1 MNKRSDDPNKGG
13 EVVTIGAPQLPAV
26 IKKTKNP
33 WKKFT
38 VLDQL
43 AEDIRDKYKNLIA
56 THEEIGRRE
65 PGEFDDGWEYALIDD
80 DDRATV
86 ARCRELI
93 EQLDGPENYEEADD
107 DTDFDESFLK
117 KSVISLR
124 LAEMMAAV
132 HIGGPKEGEQVAFAK
147 TLLNHVY
154 GAQISRII
162 LEATCREIE
171 GTKKYMQATSEVLDV
186 LKEQRKEWWQRL
198 DAINE
203 IEPVS
208 EKLQQRISEA
218 QQQCEREVLEAEQK
232 KEIED
237 AKEAH
242 RKAARKFNDRLAA
255 LASAEKFAADRQDV
269 VRTNHISMVKAMN
282 LIAERAAELEQA
294 RAELD
299 IAYERAEKLD
309 PPVERVLAAA
319 EKLKKAKDAPP
330 SGERP

>member
-1 MNKRSDDPNKGG
+1 MLLSHVCD
-13 EVVTIGAPQLPAV
+13 A
-26 IKKTKNP
+26 
-33 WKKFT
+33 
-38 VLDQL
+38 
-43 AEDIRDKYKNLIA
+43 
-56 THEEIGRRE
+56 
-65 PGEFDDGWEYALIDD
+65 
-80 DDRATV
+80 
-86 ARCRELI
+86 
-93 EQLDGPENYEEADD
+93 
-107 DTDFDESFLK
+107 
-117 KSVISLR
+117 
-124 LAEMMAAV
+124 
-132 HIGGPKEGEQVAFAK
+132 QV
-147 TLLNHVY
+147 
-154 GAQISRII
+154 SRIV
-162 LEATCREIE
+162 LEAACREIE
-171 GTKKYMQATSEVLDV
+171 RTKKFMQATSEVLEV
-186 LKEQRKEWWQRL
+186 LKAQRKEWWDRPE
-198 DAINE
+198 AIDG
-203 IEPVS
+203 IERVS
-208 EKLQQRISEA
+208 ERAQQRILEARQKSEL
-218 QQQCEREVLEAEQK
+218 EVLEAEQK